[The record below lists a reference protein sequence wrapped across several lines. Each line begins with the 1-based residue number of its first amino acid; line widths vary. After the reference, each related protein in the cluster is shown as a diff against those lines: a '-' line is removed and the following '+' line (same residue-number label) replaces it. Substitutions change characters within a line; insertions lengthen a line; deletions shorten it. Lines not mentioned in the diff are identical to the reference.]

1 MDISAQQETW
11 NNFKKLM
18 TWSTVTVVIVLSLMA
33 LFLL

>member
-1 MDISAQQETW
+1 MDITAQQETW

-18 TWSTVTVVIVLSLMA
+18 TVGTVSVAVLLVLMA